1 MDKPLHDLRRE
12 YTLTELSEANANADP
27 FRQFDAWFDEASKHV
42 SLEPN
47 GMTLATVGA
56 DGRPSARIVLLKAY
70 DSRGFTFFTN
80 LESRKGRELNT
91 NPHAALLFW
100 WPELERQV
108 RIEGVVERA
117 SREESQN
124 YFRTRPRESQ
134 LGACASPQSHPI
146 SIDELQMRL
155 DALRRQYEET
165 AVPCPDNWGGFRL
178 NPDRFEFWQGRP
190 QRLHDRLCYER
201 DGAAWRISRLAP

>member
-134 LGACASPQSHPI
+134 LGACASPQSHQI